1 MTSTSKKHTEH
12 DFFGESSEADRETA
26 EATSAE
32 VETEK
37 PVKAPAPKTQ
47 SSDKSDGAAAEKPG
61 DGDATAGDR
70 EIYIIDGHS
79 QVFKAYHGIRQLST
93 STGIPTNAIYG
104 FVQILHRLFKTRKP
118 SHVVVVFDSS
128 GPTFRHE
135 LYEEYKANRDAP
147 PEDFSQQMSYINQ
160 ILEHMRLKVLVAPG
174 FEADDIIATL
184 TRRATAEGFKVRVV
198 TADKDLMQLVDDDVE
213 IIRLMP
219 DSEIIYDREAVK
231 EKMGV
236 YPEQIGDLLAMVG
249 DTSDNIPG
257 IPRVGMK
264 TAAKLLDQYGTLANV
279 LDNVHELKGKQAEY
293 VEAGRESALLSQ
305 KLVALHY
312 DVDIDC
318 VLDDCTLAEPDL
330 PSLLKIYR
338 ELEFRRLI
346 DELETAS
353 PETVEALEAA
363 TARETDYRIIN
374 TEEALEEF
382 CEKIRKAKFVGLDV
396 ETNELQVIVAN
407 LVGIS
412 LSVEANTGV
421 YIPLGHT
428 DPLGEPTDQMP
439 QLPLEVVQR
448 HLGPILADPEIKKYA
463 HNLKFD
469 WHLLR
474 RHGLDLDHGTF
485 DTLLASYLINADRR
499 THGLKDLAA
508 DLLHIRMTPI
518 TDLIG
523 KGKGQISFDQVEI
536 EPAAQYAAADADL
549 TLQLTHFLEP
559 RLEEANGRRLLDE
572 VELPLVRVLMDM
584 EATGVCI
591 DKEHFAQLAV
601 ETNEHLDRLRQEIYS
616 HCDGKE
622 FNLGSPKQ
630 VAQVL
635 FEDLGLKPVKSKKT
649 GYSTDIEVLEA
660 LACDH
665 EVPRLLAEYRQFE
678 KLKSTYIDVLPTLIC
693 EATGRIHTSYN
704 QAVAATGRLSSS
716 DPNLQ
721 NIPIRTE
728 WGRKIRAGFV
738 PSAPDRVLLGAD
750 YSQIELR
757 VLAHVTEDP
766 SLVNAYTTGIDVH
779 ALTASKVYDVPVESV
794 SPEMRNVAKMVNF
807 GVIYGMSAMGLSQR
821 LKIPFATARSFI
833 EEYFKG
839 YAGVRE
845 WLDATLAAARNN
857 GYVETVSGRRRMLP
871 DIRSKNF
878 NARSASERVAVNA
891 PIQGSSADMIKIAM
905 IGIHNRM
912 KEAGLASRMI
922 MQVHDELIF
931 DVVESELEQ
940 MKGLVREEMENA
952 LPLKVPVV
960 VEMGTGKN
968 WEVCK

>member
-1 MTSTSKKHTEH
+1 MTTTP
-12 DFFGESSEADRETA
+12 
-26 EATSAE
+26 
-32 VETEK
+32 TEK
-37 PVKAPAPKTQ
+37 
-47 SSDKSDGAAAEKPG
+47 AAKP
-61 DGDATAGDR
+61 
-70 EIYIIDGHS
+70 ELYLIDGHS

-104 FVQILHRLFKTRKP
+104 FVQILHRLFKTRNP
-118 SHVVVVFDSS
+118 SHVVVVFDT
-128 GPTFRHE
+128 GHPTFRHE
-135 LYEEYKANRDAP
+135 LYDEYKANRSAP
-147 PEDFSQQMSYINQ
+147 PEDFGQQMDYINR
-160 ILEHMRLKVLVAPG
+160 ILKHMRLKVLSQPG

-184 TRRATAEGFKVRVV
+184 TRRAVDEGYAVRVI
-198 TADKDLMQLVDDDVE
+198 TADKDLMQLVNDDVQ

-236 YPEQIGDLLAMVG
+236 YPEQIADLLAMVG

-264 TAAKLLDQYGTLANV
+264 TAAKLLEEYGTLSNV
-279 LDNVHELKGKQAEY
+279 LQNADNLKGKQADY
-293 VEAGRESALLSQ
+293 VNAGRESALLSQ

-312 DVDIDC
+312 DVELDC
-318 VLDDCTLAEPDL
+318 VLGDCVMEEPDL
-330 PSLLKIYR
+330 PALLNIYR
-338 ELEFRRLI
+338 ELEFRKLVADI
-346 DELETAS
+346 ETAA
-353 PETVEALEAA
+353 PEAA
-363 TARETDYRIIN
+363 QAARPELPPRETRYSIIN
-374 TEEALEEF
+374 TEEDLAAY
-382 CEKIRKAKFVGLDV
+382 CQKIREAGFVALDV
-396 ETNELQVIVAN
+396 ETDRLQVIIAH

-412 LSVEANTGV
+412 LSVEADTGV
-421 YIPLGHT
+421 YIPLRHT
-428 DPLGEPTDQMP
+428 DPLGSLTDDMP
-439 QLPLEVVQR
+439 QLSLEVVQR
-448 HLGPILADPEIKKYA
+448 HLGPLLQDPSIKKYA

-474 RHGLDLDHGTF
+474 RHGLGIDHGSF

-499 THGLKDLAA
+499 NHGLKDLAA

-523 KGKGQISFDQVEI
+523 TGKGQISFDQVEI

-549 TLQLTHFLEP
+549 TLQLTQHLEP
-559 RLEEANGRRLLDE
+559 LLDDANGRKLLEE

-584 EATGVCI
+584 ESTGVCI
-591 DKEHFAQLAV
+591 DRAHFAQLAV
-601 ETNEHLDRLRQEIYS
+601 ETNAHLQRLREEIYS

-635 FEDLGLKPVKSKKT
+635 FEDLGLKPVKTKKT

-665 EVPRLLAEYRQFE
+665 EVPRLLAEYRQYE
-678 KLKSTYIDVLPTLIC
+678 KLKSTYIDVLPTLVC
-693 EATGRIHTSYN
+693 AATGRIHTSYN

-757 VLAHVTEDP
+757 VLAHVTKDP
-766 SLVNAYTTGIDVH
+766 SLVEAYTTGIDVH
-779 ALTASKVYDVPVESV
+779 ALTASKVYDVPVDAVTS
-794 SPEMRNVAKMVNF
+794 EMRNVAKMVNF
-807 GVIYGMSAMGLSQR
+807 GVIYGMSAQGLSQR

-845 WLDATLAAARNN
+845 WLDHTLASARNN

-878 NARSASERVAVNA
+878 NARSAAERVAVNA
-891 PIQGSSADMIKIAM
+891 PIQGTSADMIKIAM
-905 IGIHNRM
+905 IRIHNRIQ
-912 KEAGLASRMI
+912 KENLASRMI

-931 DVVESELEQ
+931 DVPQAELEG
-940 MKGLVREEMENA
+940 MERLVHDEMEAA
-952 LPLKVPVV
+952 LPLDVPVM
-960 VEMGTGKN
+960 VETGHGKN